1 MIVAT
6 FHALAAFVLWKMV
19 RPETAKEQKDVGTS

>member
-19 RPETAKEQKDVGTS
+19 RPETAKE

>member
-6 FHALAAFVLWKMV
+6 FHALAAFVLLKMV
-19 RPETAKEQKDVGTS
+19 RPETAKE